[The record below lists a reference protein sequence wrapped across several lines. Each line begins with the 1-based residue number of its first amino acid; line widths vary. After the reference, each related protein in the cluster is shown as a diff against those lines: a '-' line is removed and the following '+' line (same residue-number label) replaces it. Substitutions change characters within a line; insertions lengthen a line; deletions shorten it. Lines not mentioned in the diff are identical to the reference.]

1 MCFLA
6 ISTKIYFEG
15 VKFFM
20 VYKDSEP
27 FYYVDTRMSE
37 SDSEMGSTN
46 GSSSDDDGNH
56 KRRAQKSKV
65 PSHVSGKSTFFLFQM
80 CQCF

>member
-1 MCFLA
+1 
-6 ISTKIYFEG
+6 
-15 VKFFM
+15 M

-37 SDSEMGSTN
+37 SDSETGSTN
-46 GSSSDDDGNH
+46 GSNSDDDGNH
-56 KRRAQKSKV
+56 KRRVQKSKV